1 MKMKMGDRILM
12 SFNILVVIALSLG
25 LLCIALNVIPLSYF
39 KGLIAGLDYN
49 GPFILVTLAIS
60 LVLLAASVRLLTAGT
75 SRKKPASAVL
85 KTTDLGMIR
94 VSLETLDTLTQKA
107 VHSFQ
112 EVRDVVSTVLP
123 EADEGVRIKLK
134 VTILPDVRMPELTQ
148 NIQEKVKK
156 YVEEMSG
163 IAVREVL
170 VYIDNLTV
178 ARPSRVE

>member
-1 MKMKMGDRILM
+1 MKMRMGDRILL
-12 SFNILVVIALSLG
+12 SIYVLVVIALSLG
-25 LLCIALNVIPLSYF
+25 LLCIAMNIIPLSDF

-49 GPFILVTLAIS
+49 GPFILVALSIS

-94 VSLETLDTLTQKA
+94 VSVNTLDTLTQKA
-107 VHSFQ
+107 VQSFQ

-134 VTILPDVRMPELTQ
+134 ITIMPDVRMPELTQ

-178 ARPSRVE
+178 ARPNRVE